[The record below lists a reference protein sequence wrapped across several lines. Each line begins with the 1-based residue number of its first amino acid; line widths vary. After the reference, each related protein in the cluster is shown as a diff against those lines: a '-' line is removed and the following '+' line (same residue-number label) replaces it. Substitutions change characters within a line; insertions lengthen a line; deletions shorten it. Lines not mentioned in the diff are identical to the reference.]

1 MNITLAKV
9 IVWLIVGGLAGSF
22 AGMLVK
28 RTKEGFGRWTNFGI
42 GLVGAI
48 IGGALFNLLKINLGL
63 LGELRISFEELLAAL
78 VGSLIL
84 PTLHPLQIEGT
95 PIVTGPTT
103 KRFLAPGIVAGPG
116 DALVG
121 GSW

>member
-9 IVWLIVGGLAGSF
+9 IVWLIVGGLAGSL

-48 IGGALFNLLKINLGL
+48 IGGGAL
-63 LGELRISFEELLAAL
+63 
-78 VGSLIL
+78 
-84 PTLHPLQIEGT
+84 
-95 PIVTGPTT
+95 
-103 KRFLAPGIVAGPG
+103 
-116 DALVG
+116 
-121 GSW
+121 